1 MATVTEKLSSGST
14 TGGSSPQRTL
24 LYLIEGESDEST
36 AATELLA
43 EAPET
48 VDVATVSGGTAT
60 LPRTNYRLEPIES
73 ENSELWLGYVEYGYR
88 TSGAVNTDT
97 DPATFAAAATS
108 FTTVGATEHIE
119 FSKETVASYP
129 ANSEAAREI
138 DHGKAIGVTKTGIKG
153 VDIVVPKFEWTE
165 TYELPAATVTDAY
178 LLTLRE
184 LTGRANSQGWRGFNT
199 REVLFVGAT
208 GRRER
213 GGPWRIDFQFRFEKT
228 VADVEVG
235 YPKVITIAEKA
246 GHDYVW
252 FEIDTTADSTGGSMT
267 VQPSCAYVERVYD
280 ESDLFDLGIGA

>member
-1 MATVTEKLSSGST
+1 MATITEKLSSGST
-14 TGGSSPQRTL
+14 TGGASPQRTL

-97 DPATFAAAATS
+97 NPSTFAAAATS

-119 FSKETVASYP
+119 FSKETVARYP
-129 ANSEAAREI
+129 ANGEASREI

-153 VDIVVPKFEWTE
+153 VDITVPKFEWTE

-178 LLTLRE
+178 LLTLRR
-184 LTGRANSQGWRGFNT
+184 LTGRANSQGWRGFDA
-199 REVLFVGAT
+199 REVLFLGAT

-213 GGPWRIDFQFRFEKT
+213 GGPWRVDFQFRFEAT
-228 VADVEVG
+228 ASGVEVG
-235 YPKVITIAEKA
+235 YPKVITITEKA

-252 FEIDTTADSTGGSMT
+252 FETDVTADSTNGSMT
-267 VQPSCAYVERVYD
+267 TQPSCAYVERVYD